1 MKKIGH
7 SDIIG
12 QRGISHI
19 EGVVL
24 SMGYMFYPTGGVEAG
39 IDGYIELR
47 DAQTGVVGNVLMQIQ
62 GKATEKDRLP
72 SETEESF
79 DWPCSEEDLAYW
91 SQGTAPVL
99 LLVVHLKSGKAYWRS
114 IKDWLADKE
123 RVKSRKVTFD
133 KAGDLFT
140 IDAKAAITGVAL
152 TARPGATGPSVRIR
166 EQLLPNLV
174 SVEFAPKLYWA
185 PTMHATDKSF
195 GAAIRTLDPRIG
207 SEWIVR
213 GKSVLT
219 FHDLDQWPWN
229 QVCEAEAMEEFG
241 VDEWSESDDEDRL
254 RDFVALLNRTLGEFV
269 RPDLYHHRTSGVFF
283 FRKLRD
289 RKELNYAYRSLRSMT
304 SRRVVGPY
312 GKKRNDPR
320 APSYYRHSGFLHRF
334 QVLGSRWFLEVT
346 PTYHYTFNGK
356 DDDKFAGERLKKIKE
371 MENNA
376 AVMGQ
381 FVMWRDFLC
390 THRSVDDL
398 VSERYRFLTF
408 SAIDALQLDVGVPDN
423 VWIAQEEDPTSNQ
436 FKLDLTGE
444 VAERAA

>member
-24 SMGYMFYPTGGVEAG
+24 SMGYMFYTTGGVEAG

-47 DAQTGVVGNVLMQIQ
+47 DAQTGIVGNILIQIQ
-62 GKATEKDRLP
+62 GKATEQDRLP
-72 SETEESF
+72 GETEEGF
-79 DWPCSEEDLAYW
+79 EFPCSEDDIAYW

-114 IKDWLADKE
+114 IKDWLADKD
-123 RVKSRKVTFD
+123 RVNSRKVTFD
-133 KAGDLFT
+133 KKRDLFT
-140 IDAKAAITGVAL
+140 ADAKAAITNVAL
-152 TARPGATGPSVRIR
+152 AARPGATAPSVRLK
-166 EQLLPNLV
+166 EKLLPNLV
-174 SVEFAPKLYWA
+174 AVGFAPKLYWA
-185 PTMHATDKSF
+185 PTSHSTDKSF
-195 GAAIRTLDPRIG
+195 GAAIRELDPKIG

-213 GKSVLT
+213 GKSVLA

-229 QVCEAEAMEEFG
+229 QVCEAEAMEEFD
-241 VDEWSESDDEDRL
+241 VDEWSDSDDEDRL
-254 RDFVALLNRTLGEFV
+254 RDFVSLLNRALGEFV

-289 RKELNYAYRSLRSMT
+289 RKELKYAYRSLRSTT
-304 SRRVVGPY
+304 SRRVVGAY
-312 GKKRNDPR
+312 GKKTNDPR
-320 APSYYRHSGFLHRF
+320 TPSYFRHSGFLHRF
-334 QVLGSRWFLEVT
+334 LKLGGKWFVEMT
-346 PTYHYTFNGK
+346 PTYHFTFNGR

-381 FVMWRDFLC
+381 FVMWRDFLS

-398 VSERYRFLTF
+398 VSKRYPFLSF
-408 SAIDALQLDVGVPDN
+408 SAIDPLQLEVGVPDD
-423 VWIAQEEDPTSNQ
+423 VWIAQEEDPSSAQ
-436 FKLDLTGE
+436 FKLDLIGE
-444 VAERAA
+444 IADQVA